1 LKKKRPESLEGNTY
15 ARLTGCGK
23 VYVTL
28 NRDIDGSPFEV
39 FLHIGKAGGC
49 ASAQCESIGRLISY
63 ALRIGGS
70 IEDIIS
76 ELKGI
81 RCQNT
86 TDEVLSCASAVADVL
101 ELEKSST

>member
-1 LKKKRPESLEGNTY
+1 MKKKRPETLEGKTY
-15 ARLTGCGK
+15 ARVTGCGK
-23 VYVTL
+23 LYITV
-28 NRDIDGSPFEV
+28 NRDSEGVIFEI

-63 ALRIGGS
+63 SLRIGGS
-70 IEDIIS
+70 ISDIVM

-86 TDEVLSCASAVADVL
+86 VDEVLSCAWAVADVL
-101 ELEKSST
+101 EKEK